1 MHYGTKVHPGLIN
14 YLMVLLVLAAK
25 PPKGKVFKIWVFLE
39 MMGRVES
46 LHITVLIDTVKYTIY
61 VL

>member
-1 MHYGTKVHPGLIN
+1 
-14 YLMVLLVLAAK
+14 MVLLVLAAK